1 MSFDIKRIAELAN
14 LSLNKEE
21 EQTVAKN
28 MVEILQFVNTITS
41 LDLAHREASIS
52 SYKLD
57 TVLREDEIGN
67 TLSSEELAINAPKLD
82 NSSII
87 VPQVIQR

>member
-1 MSFDIKRIAELAN
+1 M
-14 LSLNKEE
+14 
-21 EQTVAKN
+21 
-28 MVEILQFVNTITS
+28 
-41 LDLAHREASIS
+41 
-52 SYKLD
+52 D